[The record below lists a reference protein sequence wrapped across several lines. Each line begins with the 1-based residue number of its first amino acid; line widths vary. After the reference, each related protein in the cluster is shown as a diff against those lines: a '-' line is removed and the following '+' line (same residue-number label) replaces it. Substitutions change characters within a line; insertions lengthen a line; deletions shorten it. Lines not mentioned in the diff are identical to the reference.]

1 MNRSINRLWCRGH
14 ITNSGVHY
22 FSNSVTNPLCGL
34 PSDCQKRSPLHH
46 IDSYKGVGAH
56 ACLGCATGNPLA
68 IDVRHH
74 HHIVHSD
81 DDMRVR
87 QEQKKVNES
96 QMNRSQL
103 QDGYVPGEV
112 LPDLTPQA
120 TMSPRS
126 LRHRPTDTRQP
137 SLKWAEHN
145 WMLSTRAGARW
156 AYIQV
161 ESRQTS
167 KKMVC
172 WTGASTLFWPFNQR
186 ASA

>member
-1 MNRSINRLWCRGH
+1 MWGTTTILSILTMTWECARNRRRWMRARWTAL
-14 ITNSGVHY
+14 NSRMVM
-22 FSNSVTNPLCGL
+22 
-34 PSDCQKRSPLHH
+34 CQ
-46 IDSYKGVGAH
+46 
-56 ACLGCATGNPLA
+56 
-68 IDVRHH
+68 VR
-74 HHIVHSD
+74 
-81 DDMRVR
+81 
-87 QEQKKVNES
+87 
-96 QMNRSQL
+96 
-103 QDGYVPGEV
+103 Y

-156 AYIQV
+156 AYIEV

-186 ASA
+186 ASAWRRRRRESLWRITCSLELAKMSQSSR